1 MKRTPAET
9 VVEFLSF
16 SGDVQYCT
24 SQFKTFSHRRWQR
37 VLQWMDDHGLAFYFL
52 QRVKDTKTTD
62 AIPDWVRSRL
72 DQTFDCNRRR
82 VDDLS
87 RRFDK
92 INNKFHD
99 AGIPFAV
106 LKGFSLVP
114 QFCPNAS
121 LRYQGDLDYLVDDPS
136 LMAAQRVL
144 IEAGYS
150 PKPQIS
156 NQEITFLLPG
166 AGKASRRQE
175 QYSPQAPHAVELHL
189 DIWDSELNRLPLL
202 ERQFSVER
210 AITHQWNGLAFPALS
225 EEDAF
230 LLQVLHVCRHLFTYW
245 VRMSCLYEIGYFLSK
260 RAADTA
266 FWRRLDERAGQS
278 RVLRELIVVVTELT
292 VQLFAPSVPLA
303 VRAWVDDIRP
313 ATRIWIEKYARRC
326 AFSEVPVYEFT
337 LFPKSK
343 LVLFLHQQY
352 QNDCAQKNVL
362 RSQLVVPS
370 RLSRLVSSVKSD
382 PSLLLNP
389 GWWKRQ
395 LFIRR
400 GLFHALA
407 GLRYVCE
414 IPRWRW
420 LNRPR
425 VRAASA
431 SG

>member
-1 MKRTPAET
+1 MRRTPAES

-16 SGDVQYCT
+16 SGDVRYCA
-24 SQFKTFSHRRWQR
+24 SQFKKFSHRRWER

-52 QRVKDTKTTD
+52 QRLKDTQTTN

-72 DQTFDCNRRR
+72 EQDWDCNRSR
-82 VDDLS
+82 VQELS
-87 RRFDK
+87 RRFDT
-92 INNKFHD
+92 INHQFHD

-114 QFCPNAS
+114 QFCPDAS
-121 LRYQGDLDYLVDDPS
+121 LRHQGDLDYLVDDQS
-136 LMAAQRVL
+136 LTAAQRIL

-150 PKPQIS
+150 SKPQIS
-156 NQEITFLLPG
+156 NQEITFLPPG
-166 AGKASRRQE
+166 EGKASRRRE

-189 DIWDSELNRLPLL
+189 DVWDSELNRLPLL
-202 ERQFSVER
+202 ERQFSVDR
-210 AITHQWNGLAFPALS
+210 AITHHWNGFAFPALS

-230 LLQVLHVCRHLFTYW
+230 LLQVLHACRHLFTYW
-245 VRMSCLYEIGYFLSK
+245 IRMSCLYEIGYFLSK
-260 RAADTA
+260 GAADTA
-266 FWRRLDERAGQS
+266 FWSRLDERARQS
-278 RVLRELIVVVTELT
+278 RVLRELIVVVTELA
-292 VQLFAPSVPLA
+292 VQLFAPSIPPA
-303 VRAWVDDIRP
+303 VRAWGENIRP
-313 ATRIWIEKYARRC
+313 ATRIWIEQYARRC
-326 AFSEVPVYEFT
+326 AFSELPVYEFS

-352 QNDCAQKNVL
+352 QGDCAQKNVL
-362 RSQLVVPS
+362 RSQLLVPS

-389 GWWKRQ
+389 YWWKRQ

-400 GLFHALA
+400 SLFHVLA
-407 GLRYVCE
+407 GLRYLCE